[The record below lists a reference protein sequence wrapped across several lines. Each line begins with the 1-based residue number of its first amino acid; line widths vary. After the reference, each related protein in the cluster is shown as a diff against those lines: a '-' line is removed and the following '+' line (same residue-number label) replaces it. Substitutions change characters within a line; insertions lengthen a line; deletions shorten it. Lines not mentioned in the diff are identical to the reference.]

1 MKSLKG
7 PILLLGATVI
17 WGLAFVAQSVGMDYL
32 GPFSFNSI
40 RFMLGSLILIPFID
54 FKALKRSTTLHKKKL
69 LISSFTA
76 GFVLAVAS
84 NLQQIGIQFTSVGK
98 AGFITSFYILFV
110 PLLGLLMKKKPQRN
124 VYIALVIA
132 IIGFYLLCMNEKFN
146 VTSGDILI
154 LFCALFFALHI
165 MIIDYFSSSSDLI
178 AFSCLQFLFCSLI
191 GAIFM
196 FIFEKPTFVNIF
208 KAWLPLAYAGFFS
221 CGIAFTLQL
230 YGQRD
235 VEPNTASLILSL
247 ESVFSTI
254 FGFIILNQKLTSRE
268 LLGCLLVFISVLLVQ
283 VKSKSTNKNKRKLA

>member
-1 MKSLKG
+1 MKNIKG

-40 RFMLGSLILIPFID
+40 RFFLGALILIPFID
-54 FKALKRSTTLHKKKL
+54 FKALKSAKKIHIKKL
-69 LISSFTA
+69 IISSLLA
-76 GFVLAVAS
+76 GIFLAIAS

-110 PLLGLLMKKKPQRN
+110 PLLGLLLKRKPKKN
-124 VYIALVIA
+124 VYIALTLA
-132 IIGFYLLCMNEKFN
+132 IIGFYFLCINEKFK
-146 VTSGDILI
+146 VSSGDIYILI
-154 LFCALFFALHI
+154 GALFFAMHI
-165 MIIDYFSSSSDLI
+165 MLIDYFSSSTDLI
-178 AFSCLQFLFCSLI
+178 AFCCLQFLFCSLI

-196 FIFEKPTFVNIF
+196 FIFEKPDLVSIS

-221 CGIAFTLQL
+221 CGIAYTLQI

-254 FGFIILNQKLTSRE
+254 FGFLILQQKLSTRE
-268 LLGCLLVFISVLLVQ
+268 LLGCILVFISVIIIQ
-283 VKSKSTNKNKRKLA
+283 IKSTGKK

>member
-1 MKSLKG
+1 MKNIKG

-40 RFMLGSLILIPFID
+40 RFLLGSLILIPFID
-54 FKALKRSTTLHKKKL
+54 FKTLKKSKKL
-69 LISSFTA
+69 HIKKLIISSLLA
-76 GFVLAVAS
+76 GSVLAAAS

-110 PLLGLLMKKKPQRN
+110 PFLGLLLKRKPKKN
-124 VYIALVIA
+124 VYIALALA
-132 IIGFYLLCMNEKFN
+132 IMGFYLLCINEKFK
-146 VTSGDILI
+146 VSSGDIYILI
-154 LFCALFFALHI
+154 GALFFAMHI
-165 MIIDYFSSSSDLI
+165 MLIDYFSSSTDLI
-178 AFSCLQFLFCSLI
+178 AFSCLQFLFCGLI

-196 FIFEKPTFVNIF
+196 FIFEKPDFVSIS

-221 CGIAFTLQL
+221 CGIAYTLQL

-254 FGFIILNQKLTSRE
+254 FGFLILQQKLSTRE
-268 LLGCLLVFISVLLVQ
+268 LLGCLLVFVSVIIVQ
-283 VKSKSTNKNKRKLA
+283 AKSAEKK